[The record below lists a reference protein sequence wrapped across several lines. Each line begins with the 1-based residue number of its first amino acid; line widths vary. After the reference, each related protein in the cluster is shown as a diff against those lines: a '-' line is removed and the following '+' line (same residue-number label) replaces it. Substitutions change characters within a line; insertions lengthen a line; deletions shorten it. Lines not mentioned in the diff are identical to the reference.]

1 MSSFTGKPSPR
12 SLAKL
17 SICLGSNS
25 SLRSLQA
32 KIPSFSVSNSL
43 CCSSSHSSS
52 YSFVWNLYTKRV
64 LFANAISAFS
74 SDLHFCTRVR
84 ARSQISICVGHR
96 LKECTCLVKVVSL
109 PMWIWSALNWVLRYF
124 SRVYYKRRC
133 TFCRVSS
140 ESWFSDVSDVS
151 WLSSLK
157 IYFPLSFAGGW
168 FSLSEGFLN
177 FIY

>member
-1 MSSFTGKPSPR
+1 MSSFTGKPIPR

-17 SICLGSNS
+17 SIYLGFNS
-25 SLRSLQA
+25 SLRSLQT

-52 YSFVWNLYTKRV
+52 YSFVWNLFTRRV
-64 LFANAISAFS
+64 LCANEISAFS
-74 SDLHFCTRVR
+74 SDLHLRTSVR

-96 LKECTCLVKVVSL
+96 LKKFTCSVKVVSR
-109 PMWIWSALNWVLRYF
+109 PMWIWSALNLVLRYF

-140 ESWFSDVSDVS
+140 ESWFSDVADVS

-168 FSLSEGFLN
+168 FSFSEGFLN